1 MTLSS
6 IPRYKWILAAGD
18 YVSIVLSFGLVMSF
32 LPGRINDLNSTNI
45 LTYLLFGTVWILM
58 MELNHLYT
66 HEVVLNRV
74 QQTVLLM
81 KSAFVALLCV
91 VLFDFFFRP
100 ESWMS
105 SRTIV
110 LTVVPTTLIILC
122 FWRIGIF
129 RLIWKHSSMKTK
141 LSRRTMIVG
150 SGDRTQ
156 RLAQRIRHKFDSDIE
171 LIGVMPY
178 STASLESSYFP
189 DTDSDITD
197 TKATDSFT
205 DIKRKALDAI
215 RDYEKQTSKS
225 TPTIFSHSLKVNDN
239 AVSAIDILKTTK
251 ETVRTQLR
259 QVANDYQ
266 LNKLI
271 IADDTLSVDEL
282 LDLTEECTNLGLSV
296 DVASSAFPISAIG
309 TIPSLNDE
317 YPLIHLRGSRHNL
330 GARFIKRT
338 ADVVLSS
345 LGLIFLSPVFLAL
358 AIGVKFSSP
367 GKIIYT
373 SRRIGKD
380 GKEFK
385 FFKFRSMRPVTEISD
400 ADKLKEQYE
409 QYIKEGKVVG
419 KIINTDRVTAIGAFM
434 RRTSLDELPQLW
446 NVLMGD
452 MSLVG
457 PRPCLPHE
465 FAMYSAW
472 HKKRLL
478 VTPGCTGLWQI
489 SDRKRVSFND
499 MVMLDYFY
507 VENMSLW
514 FDLEIILKTLPV
526 MFKGKG
532 DMG

>member
-18 YVSIVLSFGLVMSF
+18 YVSIVLSFGLVMTF
-32 LPGRINDLNSTNI
+32 LPGKINDLNSINI
-45 LTYLLFGTVWILM
+45 LTYLLFGSVWILM

-66 HEVVLNRV
+66 HEVVVNRV

-110 LTVVPTTLIILC
+110 LTVVPTTLVILC
-122 FWRIGIF
+122 IWRIGIF
-129 RLIWKHSSMKTK
+129 RLIWKHSSMKAK
-141 LSRRTMIVG
+141 LSRRTMILG

-156 RLAQRIRHKFDSDIE
+156 KLAQRIRHRFDSDIE
-171 LIGVMPY
+171 LVGVMPY
-178 STASLESSYFP
+178 SVASLESSYFP
-189 DTDSDITD
+189 DDVSISNEETSM
-197 TKATDSFT
+197 S
-205 DIKRKALDAI
+205 DIKRNALDAI
-215 RDYEKQTSKS
+215 REYDKRIPNEKPTLSYDFQIFNTDNDSGSNEPIDSKE
-225 TPTIFSHSLKVNDN
+225 I
-239 AVSAIDILKTTK
+239 
-251 ETVRTQLR
+251 VRNQLR
-259 QVANDYQ
+259 KVASKYQ

-271 IADDTLSVDEL
+271 ISDDTLSVDEL

-296 DVASSAFPISAIG
+296 DVASSAFPLNAMG
-309 TIPSLNDE
+309 TIPNLTDE
-317 YPLIHLRGSRHNL
+317 YSLIHLRGSRHNL

-338 ADVVLSS
+338 ADIVLS
-345 LGLIFLSPVFLAL
+345 LFGLVLLSPVFVGLAL
-358 AIGVKFSSP
+358 GVKFSSP

-380 GKEFK
+380 GKEFR
-385 FFKFRSMRPVTEISD
+385 FFKFRSMRPATEAPDS
-400 ADKLKEQYE
+400 DKLREQYE

-419 KIINTDRVTAIGAFM
+419 KIINSDRVTAIGAFM

-446 NVLMGD
+446 NVLIGD

-465 FAMYSAW
+465 YAMYSAW

-489 SDRKRVSFND
+489 SDRKRVSFNE

-514 FDLEIILKTLPV
+514 FDVEIILKTLPV

-532 DMG
+532 DMD